1 MGRSL
6 MSEACTLIIDLV
18 GCHVAEEVESPRVAR
33 VAFLVEVMDPACI
46 LLENFE
52 APGLLGGLAIHVVHN
67 APTLVQSPQRLL
79 RGEVLLPSSP
89 YSMRPLLAATIM
101 SIAAAASTTAGDDLP
116 IAASSLVGRC
126 YSAVYQIIHHEL
138 TTLMLCEQNTT

>member
-1 MGRSL
+1 M
-6 MSEACTLIIDLV
+6 
-18 GCHVAEEVESPRVAR
+18 
-33 VAFLVEVMDPACI
+33 

-52 APGLLGGLAIHVVHN
+52 APGLLVGLAIHVVLS
-67 APTLVQSPQRLL
+67 AGTKPTAPQRS
-79 RGEVLLPSSP
+79 SSP

-126 YSAVYQIIHHEL
+126 YNAVYQIIHH
-138 TTLMLCEQNTT
+138 QR